1 MTSKFL
7 RYNIIAEN
15 KSKFLRFFIKVV
27 KQMTQQLISFK
38 EAQNFLGFKSSASLR
53 EYIQQGLPVVTV
65 GKSKRIDIDDL
76 KKFIQDHKTVK
87 QSN

>member
-1 MTSKFL
+1 
-7 RYNIIAEN
+7 
-15 KSKFLRFFIKVV
+15 
-27 KQMTQQLISFK
+27 MTQQLISFK
-38 EAQNFLGFKSSASLR
+38 EAKNFLGFKSSASLR

>member
-1 MTSKFL
+1 
-7 RYNIIAEN
+7 
-15 KSKFLRFFIKVV
+15 
-27 KQMTQQLISFK
+27 MTQQLISFK
-38 EAQNFLGFKSSASLR
+38 EAQNFLGFKSSPSLR

>member
-1 MTSKFL
+1 
-7 RYNIIAEN
+7 
-15 KSKFLRFFIKVV
+15 
-27 KQMTQQLISFK
+27 MTQQLISFK

-53 EYIQQGLPVVTV
+53 EYIQQGLPFVTV

>member
-15 KSKFLRFFIKVV
+15 KSKFLRFFKIEVN
-27 KQMTQQLISFK
+27 QMTQQLISFK
-38 EAQNFLGFKSSASLR
+38 EAQNFLGFKSPTSLR

-65 GKSKRIDIDDL
+65 GNSKRIDIDDL

-87 QSN
+87 KVN